1 MTKNN
6 LLSYTKGSNKNGCPI
21 DHGTGRKKKGDKMK
35 KNNKKETKTLPINKV
50 AFTLYAFESEEKKNC
65 TLVRASLNNGKDK
78 DGDYKPS
85 TPITVI
91 ITKDT
96 DNQLLSDDELT
107 GEINDKIYV
116 EGSLTVEYNE
126 TKKGKYTNIKI
137 FATSICPFENA

>member
-1 MTKNN
+1 
-6 LLSYTKGSNKNGCPI
+6 
-21 DHGTGRKKKGDKMK
+21 MK
-35 KNNKKETKTLPINKV
+35 KNNKKESKVMPINKV

-78 DGDYKPS
+78 DGEYKPS

-126 TKKGKYTNIKI
+126 TKKQKYTNIKI
-137 FATSICPFENA
+137 FATTICAWEFDK

>member
-1 MTKNN
+1 M
-6 LLSYTKGSNKNGCPI
+6 
-21 DHGTGRKKKGDKMK
+21 
-35 KNNKKETKTLPINKV
+35 PINKV

-65 TLVRASLNNGKDK
+65 ILVRASLNNGKDK
-78 DGDYKPS
+78 DGEYKPS

-126 TKKGKYTNIKI
+126 TKKQKYTNIKI
-137 FATSICPFENA
+137 FATTICAWEFDK